1 MNVST
6 KLRLKKIINLFRHS
20 PAYIFSDKTYLKL
33 KFKKKMGYKLNLDN
47 PQTYSEKLQ
56 WMKLYH
62 HVPEYTQMVDKAES
76 KDFVASKIGKQYI
89 IPTLGIWDNF
99 DDIDFSKLP
108 DQFVLKTTH
117 DSGGVV
123 VCKDKSKLNIKD
135 TKAILTFSQKRDYYK
150 TSKEW
155 PYKNVPH
162 RILAEKYM
170 EDETGELRDFKF
182 FCFDGKV
189 KALFIASDRFTPDE
203 ETKFDF
209 FDENFNHLPFTNG
222 HPNASH
228 KIEKPQSFDEMKRLA
243 EILSEGIPHVRV
255 DFYNI
260 NGQIYF
266 GEMTFFHWGGMKPF
280 EPIEW
285 DYKFGEWITLPE
297 KKI

>member
-1 MNVST
+1 MSKFSHLHFITVLSANI
-6 KLRLKKIINLFRHS
+6 L
-20 PAYIFSDKTYLKL
+20 SDKAFLKL
-33 KFKKKMGYKLNLDN
+33 LFFHKMRYKLNLKN

-56 WMKLYH
+56 WLKLFYH
-62 HVPEYTQMVDKAES
+62 VDEHAKMVDKAAS
-76 KDFVASKIGKQYI
+76 KDYVSSKIGKQYI
-89 IPTLGIWDNF
+89 IPTIGIWDKF

-123 VCKDKSKLNIKD
+123 VCKDKSALDLAEAKSIINQSLKH
-135 TKAILTFSQKRDYYK
+135 DYYK

-189 KALFIASDRFTPDE
+189 KALFIASDRFTPGE

-228 KIEKPQSFDEMKRLA
+228 KIEKPKSFDEMKRLA

-297 KKI
+297 KNV